1 MKSNTIW
8 LDICPS
14 KSTTKPRKLRGFVF
28 EGLKE
33 LKSGSFFVNIN

>member
-14 KSTTKPRKLRGFVF
+14 KSTKKLSLA
-28 EGLKE
+28 E
-33 LKSGSFFVNIN
+33 FFAFKRFKKFKV